1 MVAPPGTS
9 VAGAGMSADRID
21 DATTSIPTPI
31 QETIMA
37 QVQDTSER
45 LATVLDNVRA
55 IGPTL
60 RERALENERAGRH
73 SDATIADLNAA
84 GAFAI
89 ASPAEYGGDELSV
102 RQQLDV
108 IMEVAKWDGSC
119 GWTTWV
125 AASTNWIPAGMG
137 PRVIEE
143 VYADKWVGPRVAG
156 SSHFPAS
163 KGRATRTEGGWTI
176 TGGPWTFGSDAL
188 WAPYTNLGCIADE
201 GDGKYLV
208 GVQVPRDQLRFLDD
222 WKVAGMKATG
232 SVSMMLVEDELFVP
246 DHRVI
251 DFRDV
256 TGRKLD
262 SGLAGALW
270 KVPTLGWAFSLMSG
284 MSVGIATGALE
295 RFLDRSA
302 GRPIRGTTYKNQLEA
317 PLTHL
322 MLSEV
327 HSKIQAAKLI
337 AIANAEET
345 DRLGL
350 LAAAG
355 TPANPGYMQEFS
367 ARVLVETAYAA
378 KWCAEAIELLQR
390 NSGSTAIMDNEPI
403 QRSWRDARVITLHGA
418 LNLEAL
424 SENYGRLMAGMQPH
438 NFAGITTLDRF
449 SPAAKQAA
457 LSDNHVH

>member
-1 MVAPPGTS
+1 M
-9 VAGAGMSADRID
+9 
-21 DATTSIPTPI
+21 TTMT
-31 QETIMA
+31 MA
-37 QVQDTSER
+37 QDTSDR
-45 LATVLDNVRA
+45 MTTVVDNIRA

-60 RERALENERAGRH
+60 RERALANERAGRH
-73 SDATIADLNAA
+73 SDETIADLDAA
-84 GAFAI
+84 GAFNI

-102 RQQLDV
+102 RQQLEV
-108 IMEVAKWDGSC
+108 ITEVAKWDGSC

-137 PRVIEE
+137 PVVVKE
-143 VYADKWVGPRVAG
+143 VYAEKWVGPRVAG

-163 KGRATRTEGGWTI
+163 KGRAKRVEGGWI
-176 TGGPWTFGSDAL
+176 ISGGPWTFGSDAL
-188 WAPYTNLGCIADE
+188 WAPYTNLGCILE
-201 GDGKYLV
+201 EDGQKYLI

-232 SVSMMLVEDELFVP
+232 SVSLLLTEDELFVP
-246 DHRVI
+246 EHRGI

-262 SGLAGALW
+262 SGLAGPLW

-284 MSVGIATGALE
+284 MAVGIAEGALE
-295 RFLDRSA
+295 RFLDRSE

-322 MLSEV
+322 MLAEV

-337 AIANAEET
+337 ARANAEET
-345 DRLGL
+345 DRLGA

-355 TPANPGYMQEFS
+355 TPANPDYMQKFS

-390 NSGSTAIMDNEPI
+390 NSGSTAIMESEPI
-403 QRSWRDARVITLHGA
+403 QRAWRDARVITLHGA

-424 SENYGRLMAGMQPH
+424 AENYGRLMAGMQPH

>member
-1 MVAPPGTS
+1 MLT
-9 VAGAGMSADRID
+9 M
-21 DATTSIPTPI
+21 
-31 QETIMA
+31 
-37 QVQDTSER
+37 VQDKSER
-45 LATVLDNVRA
+45 RDAVVAALRA
-55 IGPTL
+55 LGPTL
-60 RERALENERAGRH
+60 RERARANERAGRH
-73 SDATIADLNAA
+73 SDETIADLDAA
-84 GAFAI
+84 GAFNV

-108 IMEVAKWDGSC
+108 VTEVAKWDGSC
-119 GWTTWV
+119 AWTVWV

-143 VYADKWVGPRVAG
+143 VYGEKWVGPRVAG
-156 SSHFPAS
+156 SSHFPAT
-163 KGRATRTEGGWTI
+163 KGRAKRVDGGWVI
-176 TGGPWTFGSDAL
+176 SGGPWTFGSDSL
-188 WAPYTNLGCIADE
+188 WAPYTNLGCILEE
-201 GDGKYLV
+201 GGGKYLL
-208 GVQVPRDQLRFLDD
+208 GVQVARDQLRFHDD

-232 SVSMMLVEDELFVP
+232 SVSLSLVDDELFVP
-246 DHRVI
+246 EHQAI

-262 SGLAGALW
+262 SGLAGPLW

-284 MSVGIATGALE
+284 MAVGIAQGALE
-295 RFLDRSA
+295 RFLDRSE

-322 MLSEV
+322 MLAEV

-337 AIANAEET
+337 ARANAEET
-345 DRLGL
+345 DRLGV

-355 TPANPGYMQEFS
+355 TPANPDYMQKFS

-390 NSGSTAIMDNEPI
+390 NSGSTAIMENEPI
-403 QRSWRDARVITLHGA
+403 QRAWRDARVITLHGA

-449 SPAAKQAA
+449 SPVAKQAA
-457 LSDNHVH
+457 MTDNHVH